1 MKLLLGFARQSF
13 VAMNMYLSHFWMQV
27 LSNFMLMYGVYWLW
41 NTLYQYRPDMFNT
54 SLEQMLSYAMLA
66 IILNFFLNPSNSA
79 RYTISNHVRS
89 GDIQI
94 DLLRP
99 VDFPVYLITCSAGE
113 TLFTLMLPC
122 LPAFLLGMVFLGLK
136 PPANMIAGL
145 LFALSLLLAF
155 LVAVSLQFLLG
166 LVSIYTIEARRIVWF
181 YLAVLRFFSGQMVP
195 LWIFPPLLAQ
205 IAAMLP
211 FQLLV
216 NVPLSIYIG
225 RLEGMQAFQALGLQA
240 VWAAGLLLFG
250 RVMWRQAHHKL
261 VVQGG

>member
-1 MKLLLGFARQSF
+1 
-13 VAMNMYLSHFWMQV
+13 MYLFHFWMQV
-27 LSNFMLMYGVYWLW
+27 FSNFVLMYGVYWLW
-41 NTLYQYRPDMFNT
+41 NTLYHYRPDLFNT
-54 SLEQMLSYAMLA
+54 RLEQMLTYAMLA
-66 IILNFFLNPSNSA
+66 IIINFFLNPSNSA

-89 GDIQI
+89 GDIQM

-99 VDFPVYLITCSAGE
+99 VDFPVYLMTCSAGE

-122 LPAFLLGMVFLGLK
+122 LPAFLLGVMFLGLK
-136 PPANMIAGL
+136 TPANLITGF

-166 LVSIYTIEARRIVWF
+166 LISIYTIEARRIVWF
-181 YLAVLRFFSGQMVP
+181 YLALLRFFSGQMVP

-205 IAAMLP
+205 IAALLP

-225 RLEGMQAFQALGLQA
+225 RLEGGQAIQALGLQA
-240 VWAAGLLLFG
+240 AWAVGLLFLG
-250 RVMWRQAHHKL
+250 RLIWRKAHHKL